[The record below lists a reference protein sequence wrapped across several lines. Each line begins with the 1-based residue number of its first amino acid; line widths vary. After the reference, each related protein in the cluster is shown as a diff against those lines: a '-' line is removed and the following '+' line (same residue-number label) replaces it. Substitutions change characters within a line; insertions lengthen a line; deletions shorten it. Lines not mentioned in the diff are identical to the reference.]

1 MEWMKKS
8 DQSNLT
14 HEIGPSV
21 TCTLREIPSENPDVE
36 SSGFVIRI
44 SGSFRSGNG
53 INETMEEII
62 KAWKTIDIDAA

>member
-1 MEWMKKS
+1 MKWMKES

-14 HEIGPSV
+14 QEIGPSV
-21 TCTLREIPSENPDVE
+21 TCTLREIPADDPDME
-36 SSGFVIRI
+36 SSGFEIKL

-53 INETMEEII
+53 LNETMEEII